1 MTLVVGADKRLL
13 QKIRFV
19 CDRQHKPV
27 GHFMIGG
34 IMEKN
39 VSAAQAPQFSETARG
54 ERAAHRFLVL
64 DSWRGICALLI
75 VLFHFPADNFMND
88 NSFMNSGFLAVDF
101 FFVLSG
107 FVVTSAYAARLQSP
121 KNIKRFVFVRFGRL
135 YPLHLFMLCAFA
147 GFELLRI
154 AAPKLAGGGD
164 VPFSGPTNLQS
175 LATNLLLIHG
185 WGIESGLTWN
195 SPSWSISAEFFAYLY
210 FALVTG
216 ILPKMWRLP
225 VLAAVIVAAPVV
237 LVLYSPHYMDASFDY
252 GLIRCLFGFSLGVM
266 LYTLRGERIGQAR
279 SAIEANGVSGNDHL
293 RWSVAEIAVVIAVIV
308 FMTLFGTTPIGIASP
323 LIFALAIHVF
333 AHEAGLL
340 SKFLL
345 KRSLIFLGSISYS
358 LYMVH
363 IFIQSRIINAANFME
378 RRINLGMIGE
388 IDMHGL
394 MQTGL
399 AAGKPFLG
407 LALTILMVIVV
418 IIAASVTWRFIEM
431 PALGWF
437 RRSSKRIG

>member
-1 MTLVVGADKRLL
+1 MK
-13 QKIRFV
+13 
-19 CDRQHKPV
+19 
-27 GHFMIGG
+27 
-34 IMEKN
+34 KN
-39 VSAAQAPQFSETARG
+39 VSATQAPQFSETVREG
-54 ERAAHRFLVL
+54 QAAHRFLVL
-64 DSWRGICALLI
+64 DSWRGICSLLI

-88 NSFMNSGFLAVDF
+88 SSFMKSGFLAVDF

-107 FVVTSAYAARLQSP
+107 FVIASAYAARLQTP
-121 KNIKRFVFVRFGRL
+121 GNIKRFVFVRFGRL
-135 YPLHLFMLCAFA
+135 YPLHLFMLSAFA

-154 AAPKLAGGGD
+154 AAPQLAGEGAA
-164 VPFSGPTNLQS
+164 PFSGPTNLS
-175 LATNLLLIHG
+175 SFVTNLLLIHG
-185 WGIESGLTWN
+185 WGIEAGLTWN
-195 SPSWSISAEFFAYLY
+195 SPSWSISTEFFAYLY
-210 FALVTG
+210 FALVVG
-216 ILPKMWRLP
+216 ILPKAWRMLIL
-225 VLAAVIVAAPVV
+225 VAVILGAPVV
-237 LVLYSPHYMDASFDY
+237 LVLYSPRYMDASFDY

-266 LYTLRGERIGQAR
+266 LYTLRGEKIVQMR
-279 SAIEANGVSGNDHL
+279 SELEANMASGKHHVP
-293 RWSVAEIAVVIAVIV
+293 WSLAEIAVVIAVIV

-358 LYMVH
+358 LYIVH
-363 IFIQSRIINAANFME
+363 IFIQSRIINAANFMD

-407 LALTILMVIVV
+407 LALTILMVIIVV
-418 IIAASVTWRFIEM
+418 IAARLTWRFIEM

-437 RRSSKRIG
+437 RQRSKRIT